1 MCGIVGI
8 FNIKQQ
14 THELRDKALRMSQ
27 KIRHRGPDWSGI
39 YCGGSAILAHE
50 RLSIVD
56 PESGGQPLYSPD
68 RKQVLA
74 VNGEIYNH
82 QEIRRR
88 YAGQYEF
95 QTGSDCEVI
104 LALYKSLTSDPSRR
118 GENITHEQIC
128 GMLESLSGIFAFALY
143 DEERDEFLIAR
154 DPIGVIPLYVGYDS
168 DGTVYVASE
177 LKALEGQCER
187 FEPFLPGHYAYGKG
201 KVRSEKLKM
210 IRYYKRDWF
219 DYDAVK
225 NNPASADAI
234 RDALKDSVK
243 RQLMSDVPYGVLLS
257 GGLDSS
263 VISAIA
269 EKYSEHRI
277 EDNSQTRAYW
287 PRLHSF
293 AVGLKGAPDLA
304 KAKLVADHIGT
315 VHHEI
320 NYTIQEGLDAIR
332 DVIYFI
338 ETYDVTTVRASTPM
352 YLLARVIKSM
362 GIKMVLSGEGADE
375 IFGGYLYFHKAPSA
389 QAFHEETVRK
399 LSKLHY
405 YDCLRANKSLAAW
418 GVEGRVPFL
427 DKEFLDVAMR
437 TNPEAKM
444 CGPLP
449 TSPKGE
455 EIFTIE
461 KRIVREAFADMLPEE
476 IAWRQKEQF
485 SDGVG
490 YSWIDTLKKIASEAV
505 TDEQMAHA
513 AERFPINPPLNKE
526 EYYYRSIFAEHFP
539 SDSAA
544 RSVNQEASVAC
555 STAIALEWDEA
566 FKNMNDPSGR
576 AVKGVHEKAY

>member
-8 FNIKQQ
+8 FNIKEQSQQ
-14 THELRDKALRMSQ
+14 MRHKALKMSQ

-56 PESGGQPLYSPD
+56 PESGGQPLFSPD
-68 RKQVLA
+68 HKQVLA

-88 YAGQYEF
+88 YAGKYDF

-104 LALYKSLTSDPSRR
+104 LALYREKGIDF
-118 GENITHEQIC
+118 
-128 GMLESLSGIFAFALY
+128 LEDLSGIFAFALY
-143 DEERDEFLIAR
+143 DEEADEFLIAR
-154 DPIGVIPLYVGYDS
+154 DPIGVIPLYIGYDA

-177 LKALEGQCER
+177 LKALEGQCEHY
-187 FEPFLPGHYAYGKG
+187 EPFLPGHYVHG
-201 KVRSEKLKM
+201 RIEEPFHFT
-210 IRYYKRDWF
+210 RYYQRDWMQ
-219 DYDAVK
+219 YDAVK
-225 NNPASADAI
+225 DNTASVEAI
-234 RDALKDSVK
+234 HDALETAVK

-269 EKYSEHRI
+269 EKYSEMRI

-304 KAKLVADHIGT
+304 KAKMVADHIGT

-389 QAFHEETVRK
+389 KDFHEETVRK
-399 LSKLHY
+399 LSKLHL
-405 YDCLRANKSLAAW
+405 YDCLRANKSLSAW

-437 TNPEAKM
+437 TNPKAKM
-444 CGPLP
+444 CPGK
-449 TSPKGE
+449 TV
-455 EIFTIE
+455 E
-461 KRIVREAFADMLPEE
+461 KKIVREAFADMLPEAV
-476 IAWRQKEQF
+476 AWRQKEQF

-490 YSWIDTLKKIASEAV
+490 YSWIDTLKEMTAAAV
-505 TDEQMAHA
+505 SDEQMAHA
-513 AERFPINPPLNKE
+513 AERFPINPPKNKE

-544 RSVNQEASVAC
+544 LSVPSEASVAC

-576 AVKGVHEKAY
+576 AVKGVHEQAY